1 MIAPQDAN
9 SEVGEKDEHPLV
21 LRINLRPSNI
31 PLFENSKPNKQQT
44 EENKTIIE
52 VKDNGRG
59 FDLANLKSTET
70 GIGLKS
76 IQQTKPGKK
85 YEIVPIWTMEDADGQ
100 KGVPESPETQ
110 GRFRK
115 YAEQGTFP
123 AVLVLYNSSLAFVAL
138 HFVERNRWSTR
149 DYVVEGLCQVK
160 SKVCT
165 ENR

>member
-1 MIAPQDAN
+1 MPKIRSPWERKKAN
-9 SEVGEKDEHPLV
+9 SQKKPVNGVTNGELDDFEEDKVTDPLG
-21 LRINLRPSNI
+21 LEESSNQ
-31 PLFENSKPNKQQT
+31 LVSLTKADKKNYEDS
-44 EENKTIIE
+44 
-52 VKDNGRG
+52 
-59 FDLANLKSTET
+59 
-70 GIGLKS
+70 LKS